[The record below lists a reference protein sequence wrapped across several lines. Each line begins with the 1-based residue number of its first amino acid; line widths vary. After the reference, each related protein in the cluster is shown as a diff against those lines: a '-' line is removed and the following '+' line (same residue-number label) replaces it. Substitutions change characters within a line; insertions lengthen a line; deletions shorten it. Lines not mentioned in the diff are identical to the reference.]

1 MDERFI
7 KRLVATVRCGVCGE
21 HYDGQ
26 NVKVLGH
33 RDALWFL
40 SVFCPVCGGQGL
52 LAAAIKEGELPRPI
66 TDLSET
72 EQAKFCNLGPVS
84 ADELLDIH
92 ECLRDFN
99 GDVSRLLSAE

>member
-1 MDERFI
+1 MDDRFI
-7 KRLVATVRCGVCGE
+7 KRLIANVRCGVCGE
-21 HYDGQ
+21 HYGGQ

-40 SVFCPVCGGQGL
+40 SVFCPACGGQGL
-52 LAAAIKEGELPRPI
+52 VAAAIKERELPRPI

-72 EQAKFCNLGPVS
+72 EQARFRNFGPVS

-92 ECLRDFN
+92 AFLRDFE
-99 GDVSRLLSAE
+99 GGVSRLFSEE

>member
-7 KRLVATVRCGVCGE
+7 KRLVATVKCGVCGE
-21 HYDGQ
+21 HYEGQ

-40 SVFCPVCGGQGL
+40 SVFCPACGGQGL
-52 LAAAIKEGELPRPI
+52 LAAAIKEGELLRPI

-72 EQAKFCNLGPVS
+72 EQAKFRNLGPVS

-92 ECLRDFN
+92 EFLRDFD
-99 GDVSRLLSAE
+99 GDVSRLLSEE

>member
-21 HYDGQ
+21 PYEGQ

-33 RDALWFL
+33 RDTLWFL
-40 SVFCPVCGGQGL
+40 SVSCPACGGQGL
-52 LAAAIKEGELPRPI
+52 LAAAIKEGELARPI

-72 EQAKFCNLGPVS
+72 EQAKFHNLGPVS

-99 GDVSRLLSAE
+99 GDVSHLLSVE

>member
-1 MDERFI
+1 MDEGFI

-40 SVFCPVCGGQGL
+40 NVFCPACGSQGL
-52 LAAAIKEGELPRPI
+52 LAAAIKEGELLWPI

-72 EQAKFCNLGPVS
+72 EQARFRNLGPVS

-92 ECLRDFN
+92 GFLKEFD
-99 GDVSRLLSAE
+99 GDVSRLFSKE